1 MRHRV
6 SCPWFVGRSEE
17 LAELTNAL
25 DRVVQ
30 GGSATMLVGGD
41 AGIGK
46 SRLVGELAARAR
58 TAGVEVLVGACL
70 DLSEGGAPYA
80 PVRDVLDRLTT
91 LIGLPGDAAQ
101 RPAETLPRALATL
114 TESTPAMLV
123 IEDLHWADP
132 STRDLVAY
140 LASGP
145 AVARLLVVTTYRADD
160 LARGHPLRPLLATM
174 DRADRV
180 RHVSLRPFGAAD
192 LTEQLRGILGHQPQP
207 SLVRTV
213 IERSDGNPFLV
224 EELADCDTETDLSPG
239 VRDLLLSRLD
249 RLPEDAQ
256 GILRTTAVGGRRV
269 SHELLAI
276 VADVGEPDLS
286 NGLRAA
292 VSQHLIVADEQH
304 YQFRHALL
312 HEAVLADLLPGERT
326 ATHSAYARAIERQPE
341 LGGREPAASLLHHW
355 SAAGRSGP
363 AMIAALDAAAA
374 AESAY
379 ALPEAQRYYEWAIE
393 AWNGTVPKELDPAQL
408 PITYDELLHRT
419 ADAASRAGD
428 LDRAAQLVGEALSR
442 IDVAAKPA
450 HAGLLHER
458 RGWCLLQAGR
468 VDDALDAYRQ
478 AAELVP
484 TEPPTVARARVLAGC
499 ADANERA
506 DRISDSRALA
516 HAAIAAAQAARS
528 PADEGHARHTLGVSL
543 AASGDREA
551 GLAELGRALTIAEE
565 AGDVADAVG
574 IHLHLWREL
583 AQLGRGG
590 EVVDRALQGAAR
602 ARRKHADVL
611 AGVLE
616 GIAAGYCHQ
625 LGRWEE
631 ADELIGAA
639 DPGRLEGVVHT
650 IVGGLLD
657 VDRGDFDRAG
667 DRLES
672 ARSFTDR
679 LRDGRIDGMIYR
691 GLAERAWWR
700 GRADDV
706 ADIVI
711 AGWQRTA
718 DPEMVAR
725 LALIDLRGSPG
736 GRVGIESAG
745 RLRTLDERAVARGLE
760 PTSELRAAAATGA
773 AEDLREAGSP
783 DPAAWADA
791 AARWDALGFPLP
803 GVYARWRQAEALL
816 ARADGRDEGTQ
827 VLAASWTIARALG
840 AQPWQSAIEASAR
853 RARVAVG
860 DGGEAAPSGD
870 EDGFGLTPR
879 EVEVLALL
887 GRGRTNRQIA
897 DHLFISEKT
906 ARVHVSHI
914 LAKLGAATR
923 GEAVDVAHRHNLL
936 GE

>member
-1 MRHRV
+1 M
-6 SCPWFVGRSEE
+6 
-17 LAELTNAL
+17 
-25 DRVVQ
+25 
-30 GGSATMLVGGD
+30 
-41 AGIGK
+41 
-46 SRLVGELAARAR
+46 
-58 TAGVEVLVGACL
+58 
-70 DLSEGGAPYA
+70 
-80 PVRDVLDRLTT
+80 
-91 LIGLPGDAAQ
+91 
-101 RPAETLPRALATL
+101 
-114 TESTPAMLV
+114 
-123 IEDLHWADP
+123 
-132 STRDLVAY
+132 
-140 LASGP
+140 
-145 AVARLLVVTTYRADD
+145 
-160 LARGHPLRPLLATM
+160 
-174 DRADRV
+174 
-180 RHVSLRPFGAAD
+180 
-192 LTEQLRGILGHQPQP
+192 
-207 SLVRTV
+207 
-213 IERSDGNPFLV
+213 
-224 EELADCDTETDLSPG
+224 
-239 VRDLLLSRLD
+239 
-249 RLPEDAQ
+249 
-256 GILRTTAVGGRRV
+256 
-269 SHELLAI
+269 
-276 VADVGEPDLS
+276 
-286 NGLRAA
+286 
-292 VSQHLIVADEQH
+292 
-304 YQFRHALL
+304 
-312 HEAVLADLLPGERT
+312 
-326 ATHSAYARAIERQPE
+326 
-341 LGGREPAASLLHHW
+341 
-355 SAAGRSGP
+355 
-363 AMIAALDAAAA
+363 
-374 AESAY
+374 
-379 ALPEAQRYYEWAIE
+379 
-393 AWNGTVPKELDPAQL
+393 PKEIDPAQL

-442 IDVAAKPA
+442 IDAAAKPA

-468 VDDALDAYRQ
+468 MDDALDAYRQ

-543 AASGDREA
+543 AASGDRDA
-551 GLAELGRALTIAEE
+551 GLAELGAPSRSPRRPVTWPTPSGSTSTCGANW
-565 AGDVADAVG
+565 
-574 IHLHLWREL
+574 HSS
-583 AQLGRGG
+583 GRGG

-602 ARRKHADVL
+602 ARRQQADVL

-736 GRVGIESAG
+736 GRVGVESAG

-840 AQPWQSAIEASAR
+840 AQPWQSAIEASTR